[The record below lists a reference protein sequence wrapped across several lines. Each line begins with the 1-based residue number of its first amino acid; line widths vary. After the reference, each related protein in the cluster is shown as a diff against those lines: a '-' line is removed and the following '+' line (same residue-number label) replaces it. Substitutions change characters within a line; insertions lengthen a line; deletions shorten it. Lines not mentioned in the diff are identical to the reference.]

1 MMQIGSNEIGLIIG
15 EEIRADY
22 GVSEIKL
29 KGITTLFE
37 NNALIVIS
45 VTLVVAVL
53 GFDLF
58 LRCES
63 RRWHSLFIYEPLR
76 FLVFI
81 NQNSS
86 C

>member
-1 MMQIGSNEIGLIIG
+1 MRIGSNEIGLIIG

-63 RRWHSLFIYEPLR
+63 RRWHSLFIEAPLR
-76 FLVFI
+76 FWVFTH
-81 NQNSS
+81 QNFS

>member
-1 MMQIGSNEIGLIIG
+1 MRIGSNEIGLIIG

-63 RRWHSLFIYEPLR
+63 RRWHYLFIEAPLR
-76 FLVFI
+76 FWVFTH
-81 NQNSS
+81 QNFS

>member
-1 MMQIGSNEIGLIIG
+1 MQIGSNEIGLIIG

-63 RRWHSLFIYEPLR
+63 RRWHSLFIEAPLR
-76 FLVFI
+76 FLVFT

>member
-1 MMQIGSNEIGLIIG
+1 MRIGSNEIGLIIG

-45 VTLVVAVL
+45 VTLVVAML

-63 RRWHSLFIYEPLR
+63 RPWHSLFIEAPLR
-76 FLVFI
+76 FLVFTH
-81 NQNSS
+81 QNFG